1 MQYKVKLNEP
11 ENQNPENVT
20 TDGYLGID
28 GYPQIYTR
36 GEGLKKARM
45 FGGGKLEPIGIS
57 KVVTKLTMLQIPENA
72 LLHDIVKLLSGRES
86 FLDADS
92 DNNERIYTGDI
103 FESIFCEMFEGIDS
117 GFSTTSEKVMEQL
130 NELSQI
136 CDADYVQIIDCK

>member
-1 MQYKVKLNEP
+1 MQYKIKLNNP
-11 ENQNPENVT
+11 EKQLPENVT

-28 GYPQIYTR
+28 NYPIIYTR

-45 FGGGKLEPIGIS
+45 FGGKLEPIGIS

-103 FESIFCEMFEGIDS
+103 FEAIFCELVEEMDS
-117 GFSTTSEKVMEQL
+117 GVSIPSKKVLGQL